1 MEWRSRNLVCHLK
14 NYGKLG
20 KELETG
26 FAQNMLQG
34 IEREERK
41 DIVMQKEINYKYSCL
56 YI

>member
-1 MEWRSRNLVCHLK
+1 MEWLSSNLVCHLK
-14 NYGKLG
+14 NYGKPG